1 MKRIK
6 FYNLPKLNKAYKKSF
21 FNNLKKII
29 DKGYFINGEET
40 KTFEKNFSQFCNAR
54 FCVGVGNGLDAL
66 RLALLALIEL
76 KKIKK
81 NSEVLVAANTY
92 IATILAISSVNL
104 KPVLVEPCADTFNID
119 PKEIKKK
126 ISKKTKVILVTH
138 LYGQAAKMNEI
149 KKIATQHKL
158 SIVEDAAQAHGA
170 KFKKQIIGSIG
181 DATCFSFF
189 PGKNLGAFGD
199 SGAVTTENRKLAEII
214 KSMRNY
220 GENLFENIL
229 NRRYLNSYKG
239 LNSRMDEFQ
248 ASILNLKIKKLN
260 LDNNRRKKIASFYLK
275 NIKNKLITLPAVP
288 NWTKPA
294 WYLFIVKCKER
305 NKFRNYLKK
314 NGIDTMIHYPLPP
327 HKQKAYK
334 EFNNKKYPI
343 TEAIHR
349 TVVSLPISPTLK
361 NHEIKYI
368 AKVINNFTNKV

>member
-1 MKRIK
+1 M
-6 FYNLPKLNKAYKKSF
+6 
-21 FNNLKKII
+21 
-29 DKGYFINGEET
+29 
-40 KTFEKNFSQFCNAR
+40 
-54 FCVGVGNGLDAL
+54 

-126 ISKKTKVILVTH
+126 ISKKTKIILVTH